1 MGIITDSPKELLL
14 SQINSAN
21 SPVFP
26 LTLENAYFGI
36 PSLKTDGTSVIPIG
50 GFLGSEYTGYS
61 SITTRRINL
70 SKAMGSVPL
79 IKATSALSI
88 YDLLPTLSRELGFT
102 FNQEDIVNSNLSTID
117 VGEQANVEIAAA
129 KNSLSYT
136 GKFVVKYQR
145 IRIALTIALAKNTLG
160 ELRQLPTIPIN
171 RRSLEMSMF
180 NMDFTDYKA
189 NFRLQNG
196 TWYYP
201 TRIRAMAME
210 NGFSDW
216 PTAERYTVQDVST
229 KDNLYAN
236 KAYDRV
242 VIQDNVDIDGLKGS
256 AYFHY
261 NLS

>member
-21 SPVFP
+21 SPLFP
-26 LTLENAYFGI
+26 LTVQNAYFGT
-36 PSLKTDGTSVIPIG
+36 PSLKTDGTSVVPVG
-50 GFLGSEYTGYS
+50 GFLGSEYIGYTS
-61 SITTRRINL
+61 VTMRRINL

-79 IKATSALSI
+79 VKSTNALSI

-102 FNQEDIVNSNLSTID
+102 FNKEDIVNGNISIIE

-129 KNSLSYT
+129 KSSLSYT
-136 GKFVVKYQR
+136 GKFIVKYQR
-145 IRIALTIALAKNTLG
+145 IRILLSIALAKNTLG
-160 ELRQLPTIPIN
+160 ELRQLPTIPN
-171 RRSLEMSMF
+171 DRRSLEMAMF

-189 NFRLQNG
+189 NFNIHNG
-196 TWYYP
+196 AWYYP
-201 TRIRAMAME
+201 AKIRAMAIE

-216 PTAERYTVQDVST
+216 PTAARYTVQDFST
-229 KDNLYAN
+229 KDHPYAN
-236 KAYDRV
+236 KAFDRV
-242 VIQDNVDIDGLKGS
+242 AIQDNVDIDGLKGS